1 MAKVKPNTNAV
12 VAHLPEV
19 RREIR
24 TELERRAALVR
35 AVVATHVATG
45 ALAASLKVEVDRTD
59 STVSI
64 ADPAVVSINYGHLA
78 PDGRFIPG
86 IHAIEAAMT

>member
-1 MAKVKPNTNAV
+1 MATVKPNTNAV

-19 RREIR
+19 RAEIAA
-24 TELERRAALVR
+24 ELERRAERVR
-35 AVVATHVATG
+35 AVIAAHVETG
-45 ALAASLKVEVDRTD
+45 ALAASLNVEVDRTD

-64 ADPAVVSINYGHLA
+64 SDPAVISINYGHLA
-78 PDGRFIPG
+78 ADGSFVPG